1 MQLQTD
7 KIDRDLE
14 REEGFLR
21 QIVYGTF
28 VRYRRADVDV
38 LIIAVLFGLSSPR
51 MNGRL
56 DAALVARLFATAA
69 AADAAANA
77 NDNGGRAPH
86 STDDGWASEEWV
98 SE

>member
-1 MQLQTD
+1 M
-7 KIDRDLE
+7 
-14 REEGFLR
+14 
-21 QIVYGTF
+21 
-28 VRYRRADVDV
+28 DV

-86 STDDGWASEEWV
+86 STDDGWAGE
-98 SE
+98 

>member
-1 MQLQTD
+1 M
-7 KIDRDLE
+7 
-14 REEGFLR
+14 
-21 QIVYGTF
+21 
-28 VRYRRADVDV
+28 DV

-69 AADAAANA
+69 AAAAANA

>member
-28 VRYRRADVDV
+28 VRFRRADVDV

-69 AADAAANA
+69 

-86 STDDGWASEEWV
+86 STDDGWAGE
-98 SE
+98 

>member
-56 DAALVARLFATAA
+56 DAALVARLSATA